1 MSDLLD
7 LDATSIA
14 QAVRQRRTS
23 AAAVA
28 RAALDRIQASD
39 PALNCFTATF
49 PERALDVAGAIDR
62 AIEDGLDPGP
72 LAGVPFAVK
81 NLFDVTGVTTLA
93 GSKIRVG
100 APPAARDA
108 TVVARLRAAGAVLVG
123 ANNMDEFA
131 YGFTTENE
139 HYGASRN
146 PHDPA
151 RSAGGSSGGSAAAV
165 AARMVPLSLGT
176 DTNGS
181 IRVPAS
187 LCGIFG
193 LKPTLGRLSRD
204 GVYPFVAELD
214 HVGLFARSIRDLAAA
229 YDAMQGPDPADRA
242 CAGRATEPVLA
253 ELDRPNEAFRA
264 GLLGGWFRDNAGPEA
279 REAADHVA
287 SLLGAGEPVV
297 LAGVAEAR
305 AAAFCLTAASGAAFH
320 LETLRARPA
329 EYDSATRDR
338 FFAGALL
345 PHSVIRRVASL
356 REWFRD
362 QLREAFRS
370 YDILIGPATPCPAP
384 LLGQATL
391 MLGDREVPLRPN
403 LGVFTQPLSFI
414 GLPIV
419 TVPVLSGRA
428 LPIGVQ
434 IIAPAWH
441 EATALKVAGR
451 LERQGV
457 VGYLPPRRQLS

>member
-1 MSDLLD
+1 MSAFLD
-7 LDATSIA
+7 LDATAIA
-14 QAVRQRRTS
+14 EAVRQRRTS
-23 AAAVA
+23 ATAIA
-28 RAALDRIQASD
+28 RAALDRIGARD

-49 PERALDVAGAIDR
+49 PETALDAAGAIDR
-62 AIEDGLDPGP
+62 AVEDGRDPGP

-81 NLFDVTGVTTLA
+81 NLYDVVGVTTLA
-93 GSKIRVG
+93 GSKLRVEE
-100 APPAARDA
+100 PPATRDA

-123 ANNMDEFA
+123 VNNMDEFA

-146 PHDPA
+146 PHDPT

-204 GVYPFVAELD
+204 GVYPFVTELD
-214 HVGLFARSIRDLAAA
+214 HVGLFARSVRDLAAA
-229 YDAMQGPDPADRA
+229 YDSMQGPDPADRA
-242 CAGRATEPVLA
+242 CADVEAEPVLA
-253 ELDRPNEAFRA
+253 ELDRPDQAVRA
-264 GLLGGWFRDNAGPEA
+264 GLLGGWFRDIAGPEA
-279 REAADHVA
+279 REATDHVA

-305 AAAFCLTAASGAAFH
+305 AADFCLTAASGAAFH
-320 LETLRARPA
+320 LETLRAWPA
-329 EYDSATRDR
+329 EYDPATRDR

-345 PHSVIRRVASL
+345 PNSVVRRVAAV

-362 QLREAFRS
+362 QLRETFRT
-370 YDILIGPATPCPAP
+370 YDVLIAPATPCPAP
-384 LLGQATL
+384 LLGQTTL
-391 MLGDREVPLRPN
+391 TLGEREVPLRPN

-414 GLPIV
+414 GLPVV
-419 TVPVLSGRA
+419 TVPVLAGSA
-428 LPIGVQ
+428 LPIGIQ
-434 IIAPAWH
+434 IIAPAWR
-441 EATALKVAGR
+441 EATALKVAAR

-457 VGYLPPRRQLS
+457 AGYLSPRSRAA